1 MTFGSYYYFCN
12 IMGKIIK
19 FLWAILWGYSLS
31 WAQGP
36 IKTKEVYQL
45 SGLVVN
51 KRNSEPIPYAHV
63 VIKNTRRGTFAND
76 AGFFSL
82 PVTYG
87 DTILFRSIGFRDAAL
102 VFNDY
107 MRSYEGDKKNPYIY
121 VIEYLM
127 EDTITLPS
135 VTIRPFQNAEE
146 LKTAILN
153 VPLPSER
160 LDQISQN
167 NLDPTLLK
175 FFMKNLDVDDKERTR
190 AVTQLYQYQYQRQRL
205 VPMAPLDPLTLAR
218 LINHLVQESKSKKSK
233 NYDYWPD

>member
-1 MTFGSYYYFCN
+1 MK
-12 IMGKIIK
+12 KIIQ
-19 FLWAILWGYSLS
+19 FLYIFLFAISLL

-36 IKTKEVYQL
+36 IKNKEVFQL

-51 KRNSEPIPYAHV
+51 KKNSEPIPYVQV

-87 DTILFRSIGFRDAAL
+87 DTILFRSIGFKDAKL
-102 VFNDY
+102 IFNDY
-107 MRSYEGDKKNPYIY
+107 MKAYEGDKKNPYIY
-121 VIEYLM
+121 VIEYLV

-135 VTIRPFQNAEE
+135 VTIRPYQNAEE

-153 VPLPSER
+153 MPLPSER

-167 NLDPTLLK
+167 NLDPNILK
-175 FFMKNLDVDDKERTR
+175 FFMKNLDVDDKERSR

-205 VPMAPLDPLTLAR
+205 APMAPLDPLTLAR

>member
-1 MTFGSYYYFCN
+1 M
-12 IMGKIIK
+12 KHIIHTK
-19 FLWAILWGYSLS
+19 YSWIIFLIFSLA
-31 WAQGP
+31 WAQKP
-36 IKTKEVYQL
+36 VNHKDIFQL
-45 SGLVVN
+45 SGLVIN
-51 KRNSEPIPYAHV
+51 KRNGEPVPYSQV

-87 DTILFRSIGFRDAAL
+87 DTILFRSIGFKDAKL
-102 VFNDY
+102 IFHDY
-107 MRSYEGDKKNPYIY
+107 IKSYDGDKKNPYIY
-121 VIEYLM
+121 VIEYLV
-127 EDTITLPS
+127 EDTITLPN

-153 VPLPSER
+153 TPLPSER

-167 NLDPTLLK
+167 NLNPTLIK
-175 FFMKNLDVDDKERTR
+175 FFMENLDVDDKERNR

-205 VPMAPLDPLTLAR
+205 APMAPLDPLTLAR
-218 LINHLVQESKSKKSK
+218 LVNHLVQQSKSKKPK